1 MDDLTRSSS
10 SASNFS
16 TSMTRSFSCLKNR
29 EPSVETISSI
39 GCALQDEQFTD
50 QKHPQNILSKIQCF
64 VSGGVLT
71 DVTLVAGETSITCHR
86 LLLSASS
93 DYFAAMF
100 TGGMIEQN
108 MDRVEIQG
116 VDGGALKQ
124 LVDYC
129 YTGKLDLQ
137 EDTVENVTA
146 AACLLQLPTVIE
158 ACCAFF
164 KKLLH
169 PSNCIGIRLFADAQ
183 SCIQLRNTAKQFTED
198 HFIEVTKNQEFL
210 LLPAQE
216 MQKLLCSDDLNVS
229 SEEMIFQSLLDWI
242 NFELSN
248 RKSFAARLLAC
259 VRLPLLPPQYIA
271 DHIENQPVLKDD
283 PECHHLILEAMK
295 YHLLPERRSLLQ
307 STRTCPR
314 KSTVGYLYA
323 VGGMDTN
330 KGATSIE
337 RYDPRTNAWSQ
348 IASMNGR
355 RLQFGVAVVEGKLFL
370 VGGRD
375 GLKTLNTVESYDPIT
390 RVWTVVTP
398 MSTHRHGLGVCVLG
412 GPLYAVGGHDGW
424 SYLNTVERFDTTT
437 RQWSHVAPMSTQRST
452 AGVVVLHNKLYALG
466 GRDGSACL
474 RSVESYDPHTNKWS
488 TVANMCKR
496 RGGVAVGVVNG
507 FLYAVGGHDA
517 PAVSNPQQS
526 RFNCME
532 RYDPSTDTWT
542 MVASLSVGRD
552 AIGVC
557 VLGEKLFAVGG
568 YDGAAYLSLVEA
580 YDSRENVWKE
590 VASLN
595 TGRGGACVVV
605 VQK

>member
-1 MDDLTRSSS
+1 MDDLTRSTSS
-10 SASNFS
+10 VGTFS
-16 TSMTRSFSCLKNR
+16 MSRSFSCLKIR
-29 EPSVETISSI
+29 EQSVDTLSSL
-39 GCALQDEQFTD
+39 CCSQQDEQFVD
-50 QKHPQNILSKIQCF
+50 MKHPQNLLTKIQGF
-64 VSGGVLT
+64 VTRGVLT
-71 DVTLVAGETSITCHR
+71 DVTLVAGDKMFPCHR
-86 LLLSASS
+86 LLLAASS
-93 DYFAAMF
+93 DYFSAMF
-100 TGGMIEQN
+100 TGGMIEQ
-108 MDRVEIQG
+108 DLDTIHIQG
-116 VDGGALKQ
+116 VDPGALGH

-129 YTGKLDLQ
+129 YTGRLDLQ
-137 EDTVENVTA
+137 EDTVENITA
-146 AACLLQLPTVIE
+146 AACLLQLTTVIE
-158 ACCAFF
+158 ACCSFF

-169 PSNCIGIRLFADAQ
+169 PSNCIGIRLFAELQ
-183 SCIQLRNTAKQFTED
+183 SCLQLRDFARRYTED
-198 HFIEVTKNQEFL
+198 NFIEVTKNQEFL
-210 LLPAQE
+210 LLPASE
-216 MQKLLCSDDLNVS
+216 LEKLLSSDDLNVP
-229 SEEMIFQSLLDWI
+229 SEELVFQSLVDWI
-242 NFELSN
+242 NFDLTN
-248 RKSFAARLLAC
+248 RKSEASRLLAC
-259 VRLPLLPPQYIA
+259 VRLPLLSPQYIA
-271 DHIENQPVLKDD
+271 DHIEIQPVLKDD

-314 KSTVGYLYA
+314 KATVGYLYA

-337 RYDPRTNAWSQ
+337 RYDPRTDSWSQ

-355 RLQFGVAVVEGKLFL
+355 RLQFGVAVVDGKLFV

-375 GLKTLNTVESYDPIT
+375 GLKTLNTVECYDPIT
-390 RVWTVVTP
+390 RGWTQLPP
-398 MSTHRHGLGVCVLG
+398 MSTHRHGLGVTALG

-437 RQWSHVAPMSTQRST
+437 LQWSHVAPMSTQRST
-452 AGVVVLHNKLYALG
+452 AGVAVLNNKLYALG
-466 GRDGSACL
+466 GRDGSSCL
-474 RSVESYDPHTNKWS
+474 RSVECYDPHTNKWC

-496 RGGVAVGVVNG
+496 RGGVGVGVVNG

-526 RFNCME
+526 RFSCME

-542 MVASLSVGRD
+542 MVANLSIGRD

-557 VLGEKLFAVGG
+557 VLGEQLFAVGG
-568 YDGAAYLSLVEA
+568 YDGSGYLSLVES
-580 YDSRENVWKE
+580 YDSRENSWRE